1 MSGEFPDAPDSPD
14 LADEA
19 ASLRS
24 AYVHIPFCA
33 RRCPYCDFAV
43 VTPEEGGGDPAA
55 ARYVAAVLAEIE
67 MEAPW
72 GPLDAVNLGGGTP
85 SRLGADTL
93 RSVLDALEHR
103 FGLVSGAEVSLEAN
117 PEDISDHLAGALV
130 ATGFT
135 RISLGVQSFDPAV
148 LAALGRAHTPDEAGA
163 ASSAARRAGFDSINI
178 DLIFGTVGES
188 IDSWRRTVERAL
200 ELEPDHLSAYGLT
213 VEPGTELSRSIRSG
227 GPAPDPDDQADKY
240 EHLQEAAAAA
250 GLVRY
255 EISNYALPGHHCRY
269 NLATWAAGEYL
280 GFGLGAHDHRKGTR
294 HRNVR
299 RFDAYLERVEAGAR
313 PRAGSER
320 LDGFAAD
327 RERLMLGLRRAAG
340 AVPGAPGRCLLDSA
354 AGERLLAAGVIST
367 RGSRI
372 VVERPLLTDEVNRT
386 LLSVSPG
393 DC

>member
-1 MSGEFPDAPDSPD
+1 VTAPSPDAPDV
-14 LADEA
+14 ADEA

-43 VTPEEGGGDPAA
+43 VTPGEGGDDAA
-55 ARYVAAVLAEIE
+55 VARYVAAVLAEAE
-67 MEAPW
+67 MEDPW

-85 SRLGADTL
+85 SRLEPDAL
-93 RSVLDALEHR
+93 RSVLDALEDR
-103 FGLVSGAEVSLEAN
+103 FGFVAGAEVSLEAN
-117 PEDISDHLAGALV
+117 PEDVSDRLAEGLV
-130 ATGFT
+130 AAGFT

-148 LAALGRAHTPDEAGA
+148 LAALGRAHTPDA
-163 ASSAARRAGFDSINI
+163 ATAATSSAKRSGFDSVNI

-188 IDSWRRTVERAL
+188 MGSWRRTVERAL

-213 VEPGTELSRSIRSG
+213 VEPGTALSRSIKTG
-227 GPAPDPDDQADKY
+227 APAPDPDDQADKY
-240 EHLQEAAAAA
+240 EHLEEAAAAA

-255 EISNYALPGHHCRY
+255 EISNYAKPGHHCRY
-269 NLATWAAGEYL
+269 NLGTWAAGEYL
-280 GFGLGAHDHRKGTR
+280 GFGLGAHDHRNGTR
-294 HRNVR
+294 HRNLR
-299 RFDAYLERVEAGAR
+299 RLDAYLQRVEAGTR

-340 AVPGAPGRCLLDSA
+340 AAPGDSGRCLLESP
-354 AGERLLAAGVIST
+354 AGRRLLEAGVIAAH
-367 RGSRI
+367 GSRL
-372 VVERPLLTDEVNRT
+372 VVDRPLLTDEVNRA

>member
-1 MSGEFPDAPDSPD
+1 VTAPTPDAPD

-19 ASLRS
+19 VSLRS

-43 VTPEEGGGDPAA
+43 VTKEEGGGDPAI
-55 ARYVAAVLAEIE
+55 ARYVAAVLAEVE

-85 SRLGADTL
+85 SRLEPDAL

-103 FGLVSGAEVSLEAN
+103 FGFVAGAEVSLEAN
-117 PEDISDHLAGALV
+117 PEDVSDRLAEGLV
-130 ATGFT
+130 AAGFT

-148 LAALGRAHTPDEAGA
+148 LAALGRAHTSDVATA
-163 ASSAARRAGFDSINI
+163 AISSAKRSGFGSVSI
-178 DLIFGTVGES
+178 DLMFGTVGES
-188 IDSWRRTVERAL
+188 MGSWRRTVERAL

-213 VEPGTELSRSIRSG
+213 VEPGTALSRSIKAG
-227 GPAPDPDDQADKY
+227 APAPDPDDQADKY
-240 EHLQEAAAAA
+240 EHLEEAAASA

-255 EISNYALPGHHCRY
+255 EISNYAKPGHHCRY
-269 NLATWAAGEYL
+269 NLGTWAAGEYL
-280 GFGLGAHDHRKGTR
+280 GFGLGAHDHRDGTR

-299 RFDAYLERVEAGAR
+299 RLDAYLRRVEAGTR

-340 AVPGAPGRCLLDSA
+340 AAPGDSGRCLLESP
-354 AGERLLAAGVIST
+354 AGKRLLEAGVISAH
-367 RGSRI
+367 GSRI
-372 VVERPLLTDEVNRT
+372 VVDRPLLTDEVNRT